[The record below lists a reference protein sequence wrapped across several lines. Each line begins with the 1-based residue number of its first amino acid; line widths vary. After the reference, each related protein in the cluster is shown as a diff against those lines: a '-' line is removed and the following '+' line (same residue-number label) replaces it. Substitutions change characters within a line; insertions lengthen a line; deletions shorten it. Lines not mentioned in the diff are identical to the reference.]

1 MFLALASTSS
11 PNPDA
16 PTGFDNKSNGMA
28 DDTTVLH
35 FLFPET
41 DFCFSLYVHSGRF
54 FGNLLHGATICPEP
68 LGGESSTCVHRVT
81 APGHGRVP

>member
-41 DFCFSLYVHSGRF
+41 DFCFSLYVHSGRSSAIYF
-54 FGNLLHGATICPEP
+54 TARQSVPSHLEVKVP
-68 LGGESSTCVHRVT
+68 LVVI
-81 APGHGRVP
+81 V

>member
-1 MFLALASTSS
+1 VFLALASTSS

-54 FGNLLHGATICPEP
+54 SAIYFTARQSVPSHLEVKAP
-68 LGGESSTCVHRVT
+68 LVFIV
-81 APGHGRVP
+81 